1 MISFLKG
8 EVAHKGEGSA
18 VLDVQGVGYELLMA
32 QSSIAKLPALGDEA
46 TVLCAMT
53 VSDAG
58 VFLYGFID
66 ASERMM
72 FEKLTGVSGVGPKM
86 ALAALSL
93 YDTASLASVI
103 ASQDT
108 KALSK
113 VPGIGKKTA
122 SRIILELKDAFGSSG
137 ADLFSEDV
145 SSHQVSSE
153 LDPVIE
159 ALESMGFTSDE
170 ISAALE
176 GVDSSASESHMLQYA
191 LRRM

>member
-1 MISFLKG
+1 MISFLRG
-8 EVAHKGEGSA
+8 EVEHKGEGSA
-18 VLDVQGVGYELLMA
+18 VLDVNGVGYELLMA
-32 QSSIAKLPALGDEA
+32 QSSIAKLPSVGEDAK
-46 TVLCAMT
+46 VLCAIS

-72 FEKLTGVSGVGPKM
+72 FENLTGVSGVGPKM

-93 YDTASLASVI
+93 YDSSSLAAVI
-103 ASQDT
+103 ASQDI
-108 KALSK
+108 KGLSK

-122 SRIILELKDAFGSSG
+122 SRIILELKDAFGPADS
-137 ADLFSEDV
+137 DLFTEGATPRLL
-145 SSHQVSSE
+145 SSD

-159 ALESMGFTSDE
+159 ALESMGFTSEE
-170 ISAALE
+170 ISAALD
-176 GVDSSASESHMLQYA
+176 GVDTSATESQMLQYA